1 MSQKFTVECMKP
13 NTNPIESLKNDVK
26 ELLSKAEL
34 RKAVNKL
41 IDEVQNTQKKNNLM
55 SIRARFDSL
64 EKRYKHEPKTM
75 GYWDYDKEFG
85 SINRDVLDI
94 IRGLES
100 KDVRY
105 ITQHNPLF
113 AHEFGELHLYACN
126 RDEHF
131 EKMQSFLNEK
141 EDKEHLHIFI
151 PAILEDAPNSFVT
164 RIKYELL
171 KDYHAPAIKTQSN
184 NRIFQMQPLTLELKK
199 NVAKAIYDVLTEHV
213 HTPVV
218 EGIFLFFQ
226 INVWNCSSSHVDELM
241 TRLNTCSWPGYE
253 SKKIRFFYWLNT
265 GSKKPNG
272 IWNSIKNITKTSL
285 HSRFKQLA
293 ATKQHIFVMEHLP
306 ELDKGYIYDWLS
318 DHFSQQADADRDK
331 IVEEIFSQKNKLRM
345 SSFEQKFYP
354 YFSKNYH
361 DNR

>member
-13 NTNPIESLKNDVK
+13 NTDPIESLKNDVK

-41 IDEVQNTQKKNNLM
+41 LDEVQDTQKKNNLI

-75 GYWDYDKEFG
+75 GYWDYGNELD
-85 SINRDVLDI
+85 SINRDVLI
-94 IRGLES
+94 IIIGLES

-141 EDKEHLHIFI
+141 EEKEHLHIFI

-164 RIKYELL
+164 RIRYELFE
-171 KDYHAPAIKTQSN
+171 DYHAPAIKTQNN
-184 NRIFQMQPLTLELKK
+184 NRTFQMQPLTLELKK
-199 NVAKAIYDVLTEHV
+199 DATKAIYNVLMEHV
-213 HTPVV
+213 HAPTV
-218 EGIFLFFQ
+218 ERIFLFFQ
-226 INVWNCSSSHVDELM
+226 INAWNCSSSSVDEFI
-241 TRLNTCSWPGYE
+241 TRLNTSSWPGYE
-253 SKKIRFFYWLNT
+253 SRKIRFFYWLNT

-272 IWNSIKNITKTSL
+272 IWDSIKNIKKTSL

-306 ELDKGYIYDWLS
+306 ELGKDYIFNWLS
-318 DHFSQQADADRDK
+318 NHCNQWADRDK
-331 IVEEIFSQKNKLRM
+331 MVEEIFSQKTKLRM
-345 SSFEQKFYP
+345 SSFEQRFDR
-354 YFSKNYH
+354 YFSKNYQ
-361 DNR
+361 DNH